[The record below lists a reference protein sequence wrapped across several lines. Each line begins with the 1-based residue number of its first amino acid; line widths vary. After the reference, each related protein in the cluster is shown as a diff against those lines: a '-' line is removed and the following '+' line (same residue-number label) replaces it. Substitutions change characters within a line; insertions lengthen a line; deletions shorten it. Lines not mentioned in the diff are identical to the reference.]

1 MTENFSSP
9 PFFLTSHVE
18 DTQTAKNLEQFA
30 VQRHTGLALATVKTQ
45 LDEILLLLTQRPPNY
60 EMDTSSSEIM
70 YSAHRQLLKDSAE
83 QYIDKALQKVE
94 SIVAASFTPLETR
107 LRAIEEHNA
116 KLDGKVTNLSVKI
129 EDLHREIQGANKRSR
144 EVAESLA
151 MILELHTFRLDEI
164 KKAVEPAHTDAI
176 DFDEIGRAHV

>member
-1 MTENFSSP
+1 M
-9 PFFLTSHVE
+9 
-18 DTQTAKNLEQFA
+18 
-30 VQRHTGLALATVKTQ
+30 
-45 LDEILLLLTQRPPNY
+45 
-60 EMDTSSSEIM
+60 
-70 YSAHRQLLKDSAE
+70 
-83 QYIDKALQKVE
+83 
-94 SIVAASFTPLETR
+94 ETR

-116 KLDGKVTNLSVKI
+116 TLDGKVTNLSVKM

-176 DFDEIGRAHV
+176 DFDAAVHAGSKSTCFSSSPSDVPKEAMRTVVNKGALQVELVASIPNNCYRYRTTSG